1 LAENVYECMF
11 LLDANRFAR
20 DPNGISSQ
28 IPKMVEDCGG
38 TVLASRLWNEQKLA
52 YPINGQRKGTY
63 WLTYFRMP
71 TDQLSP
77 FNRACQLNDNVLRNL
92 TLKVEPRLVDLLVS
106 HARGE
111 TLETPEEAEGAATE
125 GAAAEGTATEGA
137 AAGGAAAEGAAAE
150 GTATEGTATEG
161 TATEGTATEGT
172 ATEGAAAEGAA
183 AEGTAAE
190 GAATEGTAAEK
201 TAESKP
207 DATEATA
214 ATEESKG

>member
-1 LAENVYECMF
+1 MAENVYECMF

-111 TLETPEEAEGAATE
+111 TLETPEEAEAAATEGKAAEAAATEAAATEAAATEAAATEGKAAEGTKAEEATTEEATTEGATTEGAATE
-125 GAAAEGTATEGA
+125 GAAT
-137 AAGGAAAEGAAAE
+137 
-150 GTATEGTATEG
+150 
-161 TATEGTATEGT
+161 
-172 ATEGAAAEGAA
+172 
-183 AEGTAAE
+183 
-190 GAATEGTAAEK
+190 EK
-201 TAESKP
+201 TAEGKS

-214 ATEESKG
+214 AAEEPKG